1 METISLRPFKATD
14 VEFAYESTIIDEW
27 NCSREDMERM
37 SNYNPL
43 GCFMAE
49 VNGKQAGHVFS
60 VGYGK
65 LGWIGFLIVR
75 AEYLLLTVL
84 RKVRL

>member
-1 METISLRPFKATD
+1 METISLRPFKTTD
-14 VEFAYESTIIDEW
+14 IEFAYESTIIEEW
-27 NCSREDMERM
+27 NCSKEDMARM
-37 SNYNPL
+37 FNYNPL

-49 VNGKQAGHVFS
+49 ANGKRAGHVFS

-75 AEYLLLTVL
+75 AEH
-84 RKVRL
+84 RKKALGHY